1 MKIETTNRA
10 ENKIIGVEEF
20 QRAVDAKKPI
30 YEGSELVKR
39 EFAIF
44 KVPIELLDALGEYLQ
59 EKEDDAEERDF
70 DENGELKHYAE
81 DETVSDFLKNFLY
94 AEKKLTEYAVTV
106 EVVVEADDEDSAR
119 EAVENDLR
127 CMHSWE
133 VTYVQEN

>member
-1 MKIETTNRA
+1 MKIEITNRA
-10 ENKIIGVEEF
+10 ENKIIGAEEF
-20 QRAVDAKKPI
+20 QRAFDAKKPI

-44 KVPIELLDALGEYLQ
+44 RVPIELLDALREYLQ
-59 EKEDDAEERDF
+59 EKEDDAEEGDF

-94 AEKKLTEYAVTV
+94 AEKRKTEYLVTV

-119 EAVENDLR
+119 EAVENEMR
-127 CMHSWE
+127 CFYSWE
-133 VTYVQEN
+133 VTDVNEN

>member
-1 MKIETTNRA
+1 MKIEITNRA

-20 QRAVDAKKPI
+20 QRAFDAKVPI
-30 YEGSELVKR
+30 YSGSELTKR

-44 KVPIELLDALGEYLQ
+44 KVPIELLDALREYLE

-81 DETVSDFLKNFLY
+81 DETVSDFIKHFLY
-94 AEKKLTEYAVTV
+94 AEKKKSEYLVTV
-106 EVVVEADDEDSAR
+106 EIVVEADDEDSAK
-119 EAVENDLR
+119 EEVENDLR

-133 VTYVQEN
+133 VTDVQEN